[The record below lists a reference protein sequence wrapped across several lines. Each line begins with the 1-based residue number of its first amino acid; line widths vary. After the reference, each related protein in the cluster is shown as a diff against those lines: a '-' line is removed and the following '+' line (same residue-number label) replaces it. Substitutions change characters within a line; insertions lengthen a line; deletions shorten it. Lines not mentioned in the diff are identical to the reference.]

1 MKDWRRRLW
10 VRRVAPAPSRFPCV
24 TICLALGMV
33 LMLAAMGCSITI
45 GNTPTTGAGSST
57 TATGTLAVTTA
68 GTTVTTATTEPADVR
83 ADLVQDLDSP
93 AQAVASAV
101 YQSVVNVRVT
111 GVVASRSFG
120 NQPYEGIGSGII
132 YTADGYILTNDHV
145 VSENGRPADTV
156 EVTFAS
162 GETVPATI
170 VATDAA
176 HDVAAIK
183 VDKTGL
189 IPVKLGRSG
198 DVVLGEWA
206 IAIGSPSDYRNSVTL
221 GIVSGLERELATG
234 DPTAPTLTGLVQ
246 TDAAISPGNSG
257 GGLFDARGRLI
268 GMPEAYLPPAQT
280 GAENIGFAIPVDT
293 LAEVAKQLTG
303 R

>member
-1 MKDWRRRLW
+1 MSRKARSAATPGHTLGRTLRP
-10 VRRVAPAPSRFPCV
+10 VAVC
-24 TICLALGMV
+24 TV
-33 LMLAAMGCSITI
+33 LVASLLVLCGCSLTL
-45 GNTPTTGAGSST
+45 GASTTTSASASTSQTSGSVTSATGAT
-57 TATGTLAVTTA
+57 TAETGVS
-68 GTTVTTATTEPADVR
+68 D
-83 ADLVQDLDSP
+83 ADLLQDLDSP
-93 AQAVASAV
+93 AEAVASAV

-111 GVVASRSFG
+111 GVVVSRFFG

-145 VSENGRPADTV
+145 VSQNGQPADTV
-156 EVTFAS
+156 EVTFAT
-162 GETVPATI
+162 GETVSASI
-170 VATDAA
+170 VATDAT
-176 HDVAAIK
+176 HDIAAIK

-189 IPVKLGRSG
+189 MPVRLGRSS
-198 DVVLGEWA
+198 DIKLGEWA

-234 DPTAPTLTGLVQ
+234 DPSSPTLSGLVQ

-293 LAEVAKQLTG
+293 LAEVAKKLTG